1 MNSLLALRAASF
13 LLVALSISACNLLI
27 FFFTDSSS
35 LSSLSSLSSPLL
47 ALRSRFLPA
56 NFLVEPLALRD
67 FSLVLEEG
75 TPFEALLV
83 ERKRRA
89 VEMGDGDMVAELV
102 WGEEEEGLER

>member
-1 MNSLLALRAASF
+1 M
-13 LLVALSISACNLLI
+13 
-27 FFFTDSSS
+27 
-35 LSSLSSLSSPLL
+35 
-47 ALRSRFLPA
+47 
-56 NFLVEPLALRD
+56 RD